1 MSWSDLKFAFD
12 KLTQSA
18 KNKKFIESEWEKFEL
33 LAKQV
38 NNNCPDFLINLENSL
53 KKVGKNKDKVYILD
67 HGCGSALKSFYF
79 IALGYINTYGVNKND
94 EVDYLN
100 FILKKKFSISE
111 KRFFTTEGKLLPF
124 NNSKFDFIFSLQVLE
139 HVQNGQLKTPQP
151 EV

>member
-1 MSWSDLKFAFD
+1 MSWSDLKLAFD

-18 KNKKFIESEWEKFEL
+18 KNKKFVESEWEKFEL

-38 NNNCPDFLINLENSL
+38 NNNCPDFLINLVNSL

-79 IALGYINTYGVNKND
+79 IALGYTNTYGVNKND

-100 FILKKKFSISE
+100 LYLKKIFNFRKKI
-111 KRFFTTEGKLLPF
+111 FTTEE
-124 NNSKFDFIFSLQVLE
+124 N
-139 HVQNGQLKTPQP
+139 
-151 EV
+151 